1 MALVNKGYTAT
12 TSWAALFTVPDGQ
25 TARVTQVQAAG
36 VVSEGTDAATLDLR
50 WKDTSGATT
59 HALITGLLVPRGT
72 AISCVTGELILEE
85 EDQLEAKASASN
97 AIELTFGAELI

>member
-12 TSWAALFTVPDGQ
+12 TAWAAVYAVPDGQ

-36 VVSEGTDAATLDLR
+36 VVNEGTDAATLDLR
-50 WKDTSGATT
+50 WLNASADTR
-59 HALITGLLVPRGT
+59 HILITGLLVPRGS

-85 EDQLEAKASASN
+85 ADQLEVKASASN
-97 AIELTFGAELI
+97 AVELTFGAELI